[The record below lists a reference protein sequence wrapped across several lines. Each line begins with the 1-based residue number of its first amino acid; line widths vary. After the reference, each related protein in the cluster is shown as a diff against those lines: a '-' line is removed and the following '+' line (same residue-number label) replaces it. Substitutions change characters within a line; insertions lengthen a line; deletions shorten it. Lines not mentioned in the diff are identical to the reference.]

1 MGEGPVVS
9 PKADA
14 EPGVVGSRHRRRA
27 ELLMEGTKGA
37 EEVAEEE
44 GQEEGRAMPKRGQD
58 RRRCH
63 FGAEPCVTPRVAAER
78 DVVEG
83 RCRRWGG
90 RLREGTK
97 GVGVAAEEEEVRE
110 EGEGH
115 ARRTKG
121 QNQRCHWYDVW
132 ERSFFSILAPPD
144 AHRVDEG
151 RWGW

>member
-27 ELLMEGTKGA
+27 ELLMEGT
-37 EEVAEEE
+37 
-44 GQEEGRAMPKRGQD
+44 
-58 RRRCH
+58 
-63 FGAEPCVTPRVAAER
+63 T
-78 DVVEG
+78 
-83 RCRRWGG
+83 
-90 RLREGTK
+90 

>member
-1 MGEGPVVS
+1 M
-9 PKADA
+9 
-14 EPGVVGSRHRRRA
+14 
-27 ELLMEGTKGA
+27 
-37 EEVAEEE
+37 VAEEE
-44 GQEEGRAMPKRGQD
+44 VWEEGGGRARPMRDRHRKEVEERGQRQD
-58 RRRCH
+58 S
-63 FGAEPCVTPRVAAER
+63 AAPPYAYLT
-78 DVVEG
+78 EG
-83 RCRRWGG
+83 
-90 RLREGTK
+90 GTEE
-97 GVGVAAEEEEVRE
+97 VGVAAEEEEVRE